1 MKLVVNGE
9 ARAVETGTS
18 VAALVHQIAPS
29 PKGIA
34 VARNGDVV
42 PRSTWDDVLLEPDD
56 RIEVLEAAQG
66 G

>member
-9 ARAVETGTS
+9 LRAVEAGTS
-18 VAALVHQIAPS
+18 VATLVDDIAPS

-42 PRSTWDDVLLEPDD
+42 PRSTWTDVILEPDD